1 MMAGEILGQSLVADI
16 LSIDPSTAEAFVAA
30 RYGIIGSAT
39 RLTAERDCN
48 FVIQTEAGDRYV
60 LKVTNPKEDRVFV
73 NFQTSALRHL
83 ELKTPAIPVPRVLPT
98 VDGNFEPELRLTP
111 SGSAIARLLTYV
123 PGEVL
128 RFSNRTAQQRH
139 NLGRVA
145 AELAVSLQ
153 DYDHP
158 GARHLIAWDIKNA
171 GRLRELMSPSLGEQA
186 DQEIIVKTL
195 DVFDQRLAPRLPNL
209 RAQIVHN
216 DLNRNNVIVDA
227 EDHSR
232 IVAILDFGDMV
243 HTALINDVAI
253 GAANQLGDTPDLLAP
268 AADFVGGYHMIT
280 PLSPEELGMLPDL
293 IAVRLAVS
301 VIITEWRARRF
312 PDNRT
317 HILRNTESN
326 RQRLH
331 ILLGMPRT
339 TATSIFLHACER
351 PRVP

>member
-16 LSIDPSTAEAFVAA
+16 LSVDPSTAEAFVAA

-48 FVIQTEAGDRYV
+48 FVIETKAGDRYV

-73 NFQTSALRHL
+73 NFQTGALRHL
-83 ELKTPAIPVPRVLPT
+83 EMKAPAIPVPRVLPT
-98 VDGNFEPELRLTP
+98 IDDSYEPELHLAP

-128 RFSNRTAQQRH
+128 RFSNRTAQQRR
-139 NLGRVA
+139 NLGQVA
-145 AELAVSLQ
+145 AKLALSLR

-171 GRLRELMSPSLGEQA
+171 GKLRKVMPASLGKQA
-186 DQEIIVKTL
+186 DQEIIGRTL
-195 DVFDQRLAPRLPNL
+195 DVFDQRLAPRLPHL
-209 RAQIVHN
+209 RAQVVHN
-216 DLNRNNVIVDA
+216 DLNRNNVIVNAD
-227 EDHSR
+227 DHNR

-268 AADFVGGYHMIT
+268 AADFVGGYHSIT
-280 PLSPEELGMLPDL
+280 PLSPEELDVLPDL
-293 IAVRLAVS
+293 IAVRLAMS
-301 VIITEWRARRF
+301 VIITEWRATRF
-312 PDNRT
+312 PGNRT

-326 RQRLH
+326 RQRLRL
-331 ILLGMPRT
+331 LLGIPRAA
-339 TATSIFLHACER
+339 TASIFLHACER
-351 PRVP
+351 PREP